1 MRGRKE
7 AMEVPKASQRLEN
20 MDKHLTTEEREAREQ
35 AERDVIPDRDG
46 HVQLKP
52 PPIMAGIAGARGF
65 WKRTLE
71 RMEGL
76 SILDDLDSDTL
87 GVYCVMMARYK
98 QQCALLNQAGK
109 QLKAAGEDSK
119 AVADAVAQIDAV
131 SAKMTTLE
139 KTILQYAEKLGL
151 TPSGRI
157 HLARKRAAKAA
168 GEVGDDDDL
177 FGD

>member
-1 MRGRKE
+1 M
-7 AMEVPKASQRLEN
+7 PKAAMRLEN
-20 MDKHLTTEEREAREQ
+20 MEKNLTAQERELRAR
-35 AERDVIPDRDG
+35 AESEVLPDRGG
-46 HVQLKP
+46 HVRLKP
-52 PPIMAGIAGARGF
+52 PPIMAGINGASGF

-71 RMEGL
+71 RMDGL
-76 SILDDLDSDTL
+76 AILDDLDSDTL

-98 QQCALLNQAGK
+98 QQCSLLNQAGK
-109 QLKAAGEDSK
+109 QLKAAGED
-119 AVADAVAQIDAV
+119 VDAVSAALAQIDAV

-157 HLARKRAAKAA
+157 RLAQKRAAAA
-168 GEVGDDDDL
+168 AEARNDPDGDL